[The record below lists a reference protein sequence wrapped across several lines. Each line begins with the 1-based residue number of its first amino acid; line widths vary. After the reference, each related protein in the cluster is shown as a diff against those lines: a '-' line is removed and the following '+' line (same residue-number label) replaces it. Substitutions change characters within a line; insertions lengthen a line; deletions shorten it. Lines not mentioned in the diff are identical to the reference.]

1 MNWSVIIVLA
11 LLVGYIVSET
21 VGGKL
26 TEGFAVP
33 RRSDIGR
40 IEDGWAEEAGYVRDL
55 RYTEGFTDI
64 QGHGVAADF
73 CRAVALRGDPDSLH
87 IACALGTRDGMDTME
102 YKSMTVREGF
112 RMSRDDYFRTGASNK
127 GRMDYCRILKD
138 RDTGEWYS
146 SCAIA
151 SRTGF
156 KVEEERDTIPPP
168 AIRDLLEAYD
178 GILTWFR
185 WVDDEIDYAE
195 NADVESHGRTEFP
208 SMLRPVVSRGLQL
221 NRHAAAA
228 RVAHQPAPPPRDYLR
243 WGEKGALTLDQA
255 IPPRQ
260 IRAISFWIWWD
271 AFEKGARVVECSR
284 GGKKDLMWL
293 GVEGGGHDLLPV
305 AERPFARSA
314 QEVRPDVIQSVGQLT
329 EPAVV
334 GPTLPLAQPFAKS
347 ATYVFEIWDEEQRLM
362 RLESPMGAARTD
374 RWQHVAV
381 TVTDGQAWW
390 PTWQMWIDGALV
402 ATKTDGRLSPAL
414 ELTQNFIGRGV
425 RGCIQDFR
433 MYSKPL
439 IGDKLQTA
447 IAWGRPK
454 LHPLP

>member
-1 MNWSVIIVLA
+1 MNWPVIVVLV

-26 TEGFAVP
+26 KEGFAVP

-73 CRAVALRGDPDSLH
+73 CRAVARRGDPDSLH

-102 YKSMTVREGF
+102 YKSMTLREGF
-112 RMSRDDYFRTGASNK
+112 RMSRDDYFRAGASNK

-138 RDTGEWYS
+138 RETGEWHS

-151 SRTGF
+151 GRTGF
-156 KVEEERDTIPPP
+156 KADEERDTIPPP

-195 NADVESHGRTEFP
+195 NADVESHGRAEFP
-208 SMLRPVVSRGLQL
+208 SLLRPVVSRGLQL

-228 RVAHQPAPPPRDYLR
+228 RVAHQPAPPLRDYLR

-271 AFEKGARVVECSR
+271 AFEKGARVIECSG

-293 GVEGGGHDLLPV
+293 GVEGGGHELVP
-305 AERPFARSA
+305 ARAAGAA
-314 QEVRPDVIQSVGQLT
+314 QELRPDVIQSVGQLT
-329 EPAVV
+329 EPAAV
-334 GPTLPLAQPFAKS
+334 LAQPLAKA

-362 RLESPMGAARTD
+362 RLASPMGSARTD

-390 PTWQMWIDGALV
+390 PTWQMWIDGNLV

-433 MYSKPL
+433 VYSKPL
-439 IGDKLQTA
+439 TEDKLQTA
-447 IAWGRPK
+447 IAWGRPH